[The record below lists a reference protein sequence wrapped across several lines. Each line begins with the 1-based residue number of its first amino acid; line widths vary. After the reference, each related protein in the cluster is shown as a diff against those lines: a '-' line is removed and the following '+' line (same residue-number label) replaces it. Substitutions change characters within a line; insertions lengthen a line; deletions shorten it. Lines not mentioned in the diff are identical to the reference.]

1 MDSPLILRLSERA
14 TQPLSLVGGK
24 AKNLMRLAETGIP
37 IPPGFCVTTE
47 AYRAFVARNNL
58 ERVITDSLRD
68 LRDGDRAAQASAA
81 ARIQEAFCNG
91 ILPTDVVE
99 ALGKHYEELSE
110 RQADGLPVAV
120 RSSATAE
127 DLSDASFAGIQK
139 TLLNVR
145 GLHAVTDALRNC
157 WASLWTQQVVSYRS
171 RMGITNADLAIAVIV
186 QKMIPSRVAGVL
198 FTIEPVTGDRSCF
211 TVEACWG
218 LGEALVSGNTDP
230 DHYELDRATF
240 RLRNQIYGRQYH
252 AVQCADGGGVRTVP
266 VPGPARRGPCLNAE
280 QLASLA
286 RTGLLIEEHFGCPQD
301 IEWAMDANPRSPDR
315 SGNIYFLQSRPITVL
330 RPSTASSAEFEPWES
345 PVPGAIWVRQSGGV
359 VEHLPTPASPL
370 FATGQLPLICDCLDA
385 QCPEMGVV
393 TPRPTYTL
401 INGYFYNRS
410 DYRLGPG
417 AVLLPINYWRAAR
430 KGARHWRQPPCR
442 ITWLRLQLRRVLT
455 FRARAFLNCCST

>member
-1 MDSPLILRLSERA
+1 MDRPLILRLSERA

-218 LGEALVSGNTDP
+218 LGGSTRLWQYGPRSLRTGSSYISPPESDLRPAVSR
-230 DHYELDRATF
+230 RA
-240 RLRNQIYGRQYH
+240 
-252 AVQCADGGGVRTVP
+252 VR
-266 VPGPARRGPCLNAE
+266 RRRWSPHR
-280 QLASLA
+280 SSA
-286 RTGLLIEEHFGCPQD
+286 RTGAPWPMSQC
-301 IEWAMDANPRSPDR
+301 RTTR
-315 SGNIYFLQSRPITVL
+315 VSG
-330 RPSTASSAEFEPWES
+330 E
-345 PVPGAIWVRQSGGV
+345 
-359 VEHLPTPASPL
+359 
-370 FATGQLPLICDCLDA
+370 
-385 QCPEMGVV
+385 
-393 TPRPTYTL
+393 
-401 INGYFYNRS
+401 NG
-410 DYRLGPG
+410 
-417 AVLLPINYWRAAR
+417 
-430 KGARHWRQPPCR
+430 
-442 ITWLRLQLRRVLT
+442 T
-455 FRARAFLNCCST
+455 FN